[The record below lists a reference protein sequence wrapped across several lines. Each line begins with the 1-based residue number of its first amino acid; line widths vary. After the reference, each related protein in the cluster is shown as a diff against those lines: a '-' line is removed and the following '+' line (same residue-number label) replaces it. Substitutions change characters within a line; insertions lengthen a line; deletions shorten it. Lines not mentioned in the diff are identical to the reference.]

1 METPADQVNT
11 TEPVV
16 NDDAEVVAFTL
27 RSGPSALH
35 CSVAEVADTTSGR
48 HGPPLTPV
56 AALGDYGRMVEP
68 WRYSAFTL
76 HRILTDCVVA
86 SAGAKPA
93 IPVNREERSTVT
105 GNRLQTQDARTE
117 THRVGKRR

>member
-1 METPADQVNT
+1 METPADQVYT

-48 HGPPLTPV
+48 HGQPLTPV
-56 AALGDYGRMVEP
+56 EALGDYGRMVEP
-68 WRYSAFTL
+68 GRYSDFTV
-76 HRILTDCVVA
+76 HRIITVCVVA
-86 SAGAKPA
+86 SEGEKPA
-93 IPVNREERSTVT
+93 IDRKST
-105 GNRLQTQDARTE
+105 RLNSSP
-117 THRVGKRR
+117 

>member
-48 HGPPLTPV
+48 HGQPLTPEE
-56 AALGDYGRMVEP
+56 ALGDYGRTVEP
-68 WRYSAFTL
+68 RRYSAFPP
-76 HRILTDCVVA
+76 HRHITACVVTSQIGRA
-86 SAGAKPA
+86 S
-93 IPVNREERSTVT
+93 VRERT
-105 GNRLQTQDARTE
+105 GE
-117 THRVGKRR
+117 